1 MSAKQPVRNSGIFDQ
16 KVSRYLCYPS
26 VEHFVP
32 EVGGAQHEAWLRA
45 IPSGG
50 RIGVYIH
57 VPFCEKLCWFCSCRT
72 QAVRS
77 PKIVA
82 DYVGSLLREIRRIAE
97 LLPAG
102 VEIGRIHW
110 GGGSPLILSPED
122 MARLGR
128 TTRSSL
134 AVAADAEF
142 TVEIDARR
150 VVPETIEALIGQGMT
165 RSTLFVQDFD
175 PRVQRAIGRLQSL
188 DDTGRA
194 VRLLRKGGVGSI
206 GIDMLYGLPLQG
218 CVQVLETANAILSVE
233 PDRVALFGYA
243 HVPWMAKRQNMINEA
258 QLPGTEE
265 RLTQYGIAAEYF
277 VRAGYDPVGIDHFVK
292 PEDAM
297 ARAAREGR
305 LRRRHLA
312 YTDDS
317 LDAVIGI
324 GASAISSFRQ
334 GFLQNERQTVA
345 YSARIGAERL
355 AIQRGWA
362 FSLED
367 KVRGRAIE
375 MLMCGFRVDLA
386 ALRREFGD
394 FASILDAG
402 LATARER
409 FGEAVA
415 LEGETFRIVRD
426 GPILARLIA
435 RCLDA
440 RNAAEG
446 RYSGAI

>member
-1 MSAKQPVRNSGIFDQ
+1 M
-16 KVSRYLCYPS
+16 
-26 VEHFVP
+26 
-32 EVGGAQHEAWLRA
+32 
-45 IPSGG
+45 
-50 RIGVYIH
+50 
-57 VPFCEKLCWFCSCRT
+57 
-72 QAVRS
+72 
-77 PKIVA
+77 
-82 DYVGSLLREIRRIAE
+82 
-97 LLPAG
+97 
-102 VEIGRIHW
+102 
-110 GGGSPLILSPED
+110 
-122 MARLGR
+122 
-128 TTRSSL
+128 
-134 AVAADAEF
+134 
-142 TVEIDARR
+142 
-150 VVPETIEALIGQGMT
+150 
-165 RSTLFVQDFD
+165 
-175 PRVQRAIGRLQSL
+175 
-188 DDTGRA
+188 
-194 VRLLRKGGVGSI
+194 
-206 GIDMLYGLPLQG
+206 
-218 CVQVLETANAILSVE
+218 
-233 PDRVALFGYA
+233 
-243 HVPWMAKRQNMINEA
+243 
-258 QLPGTEE
+258 
-265 RLTQYGIAAEYF
+265 
-277 VRAGYDPVGIDHFVK
+277 
-292 PEDAM
+292 
-297 ARAAREGR
+297 
-305 LRRRHLA
+305 
-312 YTDDS
+312 
-317 LDAVIGI
+317 IGI